1 MKRVDN
7 DSEMIVRRHNH
18 GLELRSVKHSTILA
32 VYQTHAHYKG
42 KKERIG
48 MGSKG
53 MYDGR
58 KGQQQLSRD
67 AMALI
72 EPYDAIRRE

>member
-32 VYQTHAHYKG
+32 VYQTHALTIKV
-42 KKERIG
+42 RT
-48 MGSKG
+48 SVLAWA
-53 MYDGR
+53 R
-58 KGQQQLSRD
+58 KVCM
-67 AMALI
+67 MA
-72 EPYDAIRRE
+72 EKVNNN